1 MSGRCDLRG
10 RAVGSAPRALRFT
23 RQAAGVMFRVR
34 SWWRGASAGAALS
47 AAALTVALSAPLH
60 AQRATLRPSTA
71 FGGVQVIHETW
82 NVSDG
87 LPVNA
92 INHLIQSR
100 DGYLWAAT
108 FDGLVRFDGVKFTV
122 FNSASSPGLPSNR
135 IIRLE
140 EGVRGDLWLATE
152 QGHLVRRRA
161 GRFRVM
167 LGPGCIAPK
176 YFQLAHHP
184 DGTTWS
190 GTCDGLAQ
198 LSEDRAVPVLQDRLR
213 EPVGSLLLRRDGTLL
228 VGHGTRGLV
237 RLRRGAD
244 GALQPVETSADSV
257 LRDVRINAMHE
268 SPDGTLWLGTN
279 RGLFTGR
286 EGWRRVPM
294 IGAPEL
300 VEIERIVAHPRRA
313 GVVVYGLA
321 PVTPRVTPAGAG
333 TVATADAKEM
343 RVVDSGEPVFNA
355 TAPMWTSD
363 STIWFGSGST
373 VRRNGVPQLSLADG
387 WLGLEGANSE
397 TFVITTGLTDREGS
411 LWLGTFAGGL
421 HRLKPTLVRTI
432 SEAEGLASRN
442 AYATYLDRS
451 GALWVGSIGGGFS
464 RIDAVTG
471 RVEAF
476 RQRADLPDHARTF
489 LEARDGTL
497 WVASTTTLFA
507 CSRTLS
513 LKCAVEPS
521 FGGELFGVSA
531 LHEDPDGRLWVGA
544 QSGLFR
550 RAQGRLEKLDTAS
563 GAPSAGVRAFAV
575 SRDGA
580 LWMGTDG
587 GGVVRYR
594 EGIFTHVTT
603 ADGLPS
609 DLVRALYVDA
619 DGWLW
624 IGTEGRGLARLDPR
638 AWVTRDAAADRQIAV
653 ITTRNGL
660 FDDGIHE
667 VLEDDYGRLWMSSNR
682 GLFWVTREEAIAV
695 ADGRASRVRSTGYTE
710 RDGMRN
716 REGNGGVQPS
726 GAKGPD
732 GRLWFPTQDGVV
744 LVDPRVIVSDT
755 VAPPLVIEQVVAG
768 DSALLPGETGV
779 RLAPQQRDIRVDFTA
794 LTFREPRNVY
804 FRYRL
809 DGYSTDWVESDTR
822 RSAFFTKLPPG
833 RYTFRVQASDARR
846 GWHEPGASLV
856 IEVVPRFYETPAFRV
871 AVLAALL
878 GLGVATLTRR
888 SRAARRRAR
897 ELQRLVDERTLAL
910 RDREQQLEAQN
921 RQLEAQAEAL
931 QQLDH
936 ARSRFFANVSH
947 ELRTPLTLMLAPL
960 DRLRNHD
967 RVDAQHGRWVDLA
980 SRNARRLLELVNQIL
995 DVARLEAGAMQLS
1008 PSRIDLAGL
1017 LRGELDS
1024 FRMAADSKQLQL
1036 RADVPE
1042 SCMLTL
1048 DPDAVEKIVTNL
1060 LSNAVKFT
1068 PPTGEVT
1075 LRLQRG
1081 VASVTITV
1089 SNTGPAI
1096 PPDQLALVFERFYHV
1111 DESRTTIQ
1119 PGTGIGLSLVKELVE
1134 LQGGTVRATSDAIA
1148 TTFTVDLPLSEADRR
1163 AQVAETESAIDTAT
1177 PPEGSAAVPLDNAAA
1192 DIPTLLVVDDSED
1205 MRTFIRDHFVERFRV
1220 LEAGDGLEALA
1231 LARAQLPDVIVS
1243 DVMMPGLDG
1252 RGLVRALREDPETDY
1267 LAVILLTAQA
1277 ESEQRIAGL
1286 EGGADDY
1293 LGKPFEMRELD
1304 ARVRNQ
1310 IAARRRLQLRFGA
1323 AASSTVSDSP
1333 VSTEPTETA
1342 VSSPDAPT
1350 LDADDLAYREK
1361 LLAAI
1366 RSRLGDEDFG
1376 VAELA
1381 DAMAQDRSH
1390 LFRRVRQVTGQ
1401 SPSDLLRLMRVE
1413 EGARLLRS
1421 TSGSIADVAFSVGFK
1436 SVSHFFRC
1444 FQAQYGVT
1452 PSEYRRAS
1460 NQDAPQVPR

>member
-1 MSGRCDLRG
+1 
-10 RAVGSAPRALRFT
+10 
-23 RQAAGVMFRVR
+23 MFRIR
-34 SWWRGASAGAALS
+34 SWWRGVSAGGMA
-47 AAALTVALSAPLH
+47 AAALATALPAPAL

-122 FNSASSPGLPSNR
+122 FNSANSPGLPSNR

-140 EGVRGDLWLATE
+140 EGTRGDLWLATE

-167 LGPGCIAPK
+167 LGPGCISM
-176 YFQLAHHP
+176 YFPLAHHA
-184 DGTTWS
+184 DGTTWA
-190 GTCDGLAQ
+190 GTCDGLVQ
-198 LSEDRAVPVLQDRLR
+198 LSDDRAVPVSQDRLR
-213 EPVGSLLLRRDGTLL
+213 GRVESLLLRRDGTLL
-228 VGHGTRGLV
+228 VGRGGRGLV

-244 GALQPVETSADSV
+244 GALQPVTTVADSV
-257 LRDVRINAMHE
+257 LRDARISAMHE
-268 SPDGTLWLGTN
+268 APDGTIWLGTN
-279 RGLFTGR
+279 RGLYTGR

-294 IGAPEL
+294 VGGPEL
-300 VEIERIVAHPRRA
+300 LEIERIVAHPRRD
-313 GVVVYGLA
+313 GVVVYGLR
-321 PVTPRVTPAGAG
+321 PWRNAG
-333 TVATADAKEM
+333 TVATADAERM
-343 RVVDSGEPVFNA
+343 VAVDSGPAVFNA
-355 TAPMWTSD
+355 IPPMWTSD

-373 VRRNGVPQLSLADG
+373 VHRNGVPQLRLTDGAD
-387 WLGLEGANSE
+387 GLEGISSG
-397 TFVITTGLTDREGS
+397 TFGITAGLTDREGS

-432 SEAEGLASRN
+432 SEAEGLRN
-442 AYATYLDRS
+442 RNVYGAYVDRTGAVWV
-451 GALWVGSIGGGFS
+451 GALAGGFS
-464 RIDAVTG
+464 RVAPGAG
-471 RVEAF
+471 RVEGFGTSAG
-476 RQRADLPDHARTF
+476 QPDAARTF
-489 LEARDGTL
+489 LETRDGTL
-497 WVASTTTLFA
+497 WVGSSTAIYA
-507 CSRTLS
+507 CSRTPTVT
-513 LKCAVEPS
+513 CASEPA
-521 FGGELFGVSA
+521 FGGEVFGVSA
-531 LHEDPDGRLWVGA
+531 LHEDPDGRLWVGT
-544 QSGLFR
+544 QGGLFR
-550 RAQGRLEKLDTAS
+550 REQGRLVKLDAAS
-563 GAPSAGVRAFAV
+563 GAPSATVRAFAV

-580 LWMGTDG
+580 LWMATDG

-594 EGIFTHVTT
+594 EGAYTPVTT

-638 AWVTRDAAADRQIAV
+638 AWATREAAAGRQIAV

-667 VLEDDYGRLWMSSNR
+667 VLEDDFGRLWMSSNR
-682 GLFWVTREEAIAV
+682 GLFWVTREEAMAV

-726 GAKGPD
+726 GAKGLD

-744 LVDPRVIVSDT
+744 VVDPRDIVSDT

-779 RLAPQQRDIRVDFTA
+779 RLAPDQRDIRVDFTA

-856 IEVVPRFYETPAFRV
+856 IEVVPRFYETPVFRV

-897 ELQRLVDERTLAL
+897 ELERLVAERTVAL
-910 RDREQQLEAQN
+910 RDREQRLEAQN
-921 RQLEAQAEAL
+921 RQLETQAEAL

-960 DRLRNHD
+960 DRLRDHD

-995 DVARLEAGAMQLS
+995 DVARLEAGAMRLS
-1008 PSRIDLAGL
+1008 PSRFDLSGL
-1017 LRGELDS
+1017 LRGALES
-1024 FRMAADSKQLQL
+1024 FRMTADGKQLQL
-1036 RADVPE
+1036 RADVPA
-1042 SCMLTL
+1042 SCVLTL
-1048 DPDAVEKIVTNL
+1048 DPDAVEKIVSNL

-1068 PPTGEVT
+1068 PPAGQVT
-1075 LRLQRG
+1075 LHLQRG

-1096 PPDQLALVFERFYHV
+1096 PPEQLALVFERFYQV

-1134 LQGGTVRATSDAIA
+1134 LQGGTVRAASDAAA
-1148 TTFTVDLPLSEADRR
+1148 TTFTVELPVSEADRL
-1163 AQVAETESAIDTAT
+1163 APDAVVDAIAAEATTPVASVT
-1177 PPEGSAAVPLDNAAA
+1177 VPSDDAAA
-1192 DIPTLLVVDDSED
+1192 DVPTLLVVDDSED
-1205 MRTFIRDHFVERFRV
+1205 MRTFIRDHFAERFRV

-1231 LARAQLPDVIVS
+1231 VARAQLPDVIVS

-1252 RGLVRALREDPETDY
+1252 RGLVRALRADPETDY

-1323 AASSTVSDSP
+1323 ASSGAVSDGP
-1333 VSTEPTETA
+1333 VPPAAAEAA
-1342 VSSPDAPT
+1342 VASPDGPT

-1366 RSRLGDEDFG
+1366 RARLGDEDFG
-1376 VAELA
+1376 VTELA

-1401 SPSDLLRLMRVE
+1401 SPSDLLRRMRVE
-1413 EGARLLRS
+1413 EGARLLRTS
-1421 TSGSIADVAFSVGFK
+1421 SGSIADVAFSVGFK

-1452 PSEYRRAS
+1452 PSAYRSANAR
-1460 NQDAPQVPR
+1460 PQ

>member
-1 MSGRCDLRG
+1 MLLAATLV
-10 RAVGSAPRALRFT
+10 AVLPT
-23 RQAAGVMFRVR
+23 RTF
-34 SWWRGASAGAALS
+34 
-47 AAALTVALSAPLH
+47 

-122 FNSASSPGLPSNR
+122 FNSANSPGLPSNR

-140 EGVRGDLWLATE
+140 EGTRGDLWLATE

-167 LGPGCIAPK
+167 LGPGCISPK
-176 YFQLAHHP
+176 YFPLAHDA
-184 DGTTWS
+184 DGTTWA
-190 GTCDGLAQ
+190 GTCDGLMQ
-198 LSEDRAVPVLQDRLR
+198 LSDDGAVPVLQDRLR
-213 EPVGSLLLRRDGTLL
+213 DPVESLLLRRDGTLL
-228 VGHGTRGLV
+228 VGQRGRGLV

-244 GALQPVETSADSV
+244 GALQLVAASADSM
-257 LRDVRINAMHE
+257 LRNARIAAMHE
-268 SPDGTLWLGTN
+268 AIDGTLWLGTN
-279 RGLFTGR
+279 RGLITGR

-294 IGAPEL
+294 VGGPEL
-300 VEIERIVAHPRRA
+300 LDIERIVAHPQRA
-313 GVVVYGLA
+313 GVIVYGLR
-321 PVTPRVTPAGAG
+321 PGRNAG
-333 TVATADAKEM
+333 TLATADAEQM
-343 RVVDSGEPVFNA
+343 QAVDSGPAVFNVIP
-355 TAPMWTSD
+355 PMWTSD

-373 VRRNGVPQLSLADG
+373 VHRNGVPQLRLTDGAD
-387 WLGLEGANSE
+387 GLEGTNSA
-397 TFVITTGLTDREGS
+397 TFGITAGLTDREGS
-411 LWLGTFAGGL
+411 LWLGTFAGGI

-432 SEAEGLASRN
+432 SQAEGLRDRN
-442 AYATYLDRS
+442 VYGTYVDRTGAVWL
-451 GALWVGSIGGGFS
+451 GALGGGFS
-464 RIDAVTG
+464 RVDPGTG
-471 RVEAF
+471 RVAAF
-476 RQRADLPDHARTF
+476 GTSAGLPDVARTF
-489 LEARDGTL
+489 LEARNGTL
-497 WVASTTTLFA
+497 WVGSSTAIHA
-507 CSRTLS
+507 CARAPTVT
-513 LKCAVEPS
+513 CAAEPS
-521 FGGELFGVSA
+521 FGGQLFGVSA

-544 QSGLFR
+544 QSGLYR
-550 RAQGRLEKLDTAS
+550 REQGRLARLDTAS
-563 GAPSAGVRAFAV
+563 GAPVASVRAFAV
-575 SRDGA
+575 TRDGA
-580 LWMGTDG
+580 LWMATDG

-594 EGIFTHVTT
+594 EGVYTPVTT

-638 AWVTRDAAADRQIAV
+638 GWATRDGAAEGRRIAT

-667 VLEDDYGRLWMSSNR
+667 VLEDDFGRLWMSSNR
-682 GLFWVTREEAIAV
+682 GLFWITREEAMAV
-695 ADGRASRVRSTGYTE
+695 ADGRTARVRSTGYTE

-716 REGNGGVQPS
+716 REANGGVQPS
-726 GAKGPD
+726 GAKGLD
-732 GRLWFPTQDGVV
+732 GRLWFATQDGVV
-744 LVDPRVIVSDT
+744 VVDPRDIVSEA

-768 DSALLPGETGV
+768 DSALLPGDASV
-779 RLAPQQRDIRVDFTA
+779 RLAPDQRDIRVDFTA

-809 DGYSTDWVESDTR
+809 DGYSADWVESDTR

-846 GWHEPGASLV
+846 GWHEPGASLA
-856 IEVVPRFYETPAFRV
+856 IEVVPRFHETPAFRLV
-871 AVLAALL
+871 ILAALL
-878 GLGVATLTRR
+878 GLGVVTLTRR
-888 SRAARRRAR
+888 SRAARRRAQ
-897 ELQRLVDERTLAL
+897 ELERLVAERTMAL

-921 RQLEAQAEAL
+921 RQLETQAEAL
-931 QQLDH
+931 QQLDQ

-960 DRLRNHD
+960 ARLREHD

-980 SRNARRLLELVNQIL
+980 SRNARRLLDLVNQIL
-995 DVARLEAGAMQLS
+995 DVARLEAGAMRLS
-1008 PSRIDLAGL
+1008 PSHFDLGGL
-1017 LRGELDS
+1017 LRGALES
-1024 FRMAADSKQLQL
+1024 FRMAADGKQLQL
-1036 RADVPE
+1036 LAKVPPT
-1042 SCMLTL
+1042 CPITL
-1048 DPDAVEKIVTNL
+1048 DADAVEKIVANL

-1068 PPTGEVT
+1068 PPAGRVT

-1081 VASVTITV
+1081 AEAVTIAVT
-1089 SNTGPAI
+1089 NTGPTI
-1096 PPDQLALVFERFYHV
+1096 PPDQLALVFERFYQV

-1134 LQGGTVRATSDAIA
+1134 LQGGTVRATSAADL
-1148 TTFTVDLPLSEADRR
+1148 TTFTVELPLSEADRSSPT
-1163 AQVAETESAIDTAT
+1163 AVADAVATEAT
-1177 PPEGSAAVPLDNAAA
+1177 TPVSPAAVPDDRAA
-1192 DIPTLLVVDDSED
+1192 DVPTLLVVDDSED
-1205 MRTFIRDHFVERFRV
+1205 MRTFIRDHFAERFRV
-1220 LEAGDGLEALA
+1220 LEAGDGIEALA
-1231 LARAQLPDVIVS
+1231 VARAQLPDVIVS

-1252 RGLVRALREDPETDY
+1252 RGLVQALREDPETDY

-1310 IAARRRLQLRFGA
+1310 IAARRRLQLRFGV
-1323 AASSTVSDSP
+1323 AASGAVSDGP
-1333 VSTEPTETA
+1333 MPLEATEAA
-1342 VSSPDAPT
+1342 VDSPDGPT
-1350 LDADDLAYREK
+1350 LDADDLAYRER

-1366 RSRLGDEDFG
+1366 CARLGDEEFG
-1376 VAELA
+1376 VTELA

-1401 SPSDLLRLMRVE
+1401 SPSDLLRRMRVE
-1413 EGARLLRS
+1413 EGARLLRT

-1444 FQAQYGVT
+1444 FQARYGAT
-1452 PSEYRRAS
+1452 PTVYRS
-1460 NQDAPQVPR
+1460 DAATTP

>member
-1 MSGRCDLRG
+1 MVRI
-10 RAVGSAPRALRFT
+10 
-23 RQAAGVMFRVR
+23 R
-34 SWWRGASAGAALS
+34 SWWRGVAAGGM
-47 AAALTVALSAPLH
+47 AAAVLATALPAH

-71 FGGVQVIHETW
+71 FGGVQVIHEMW

-122 FNSASSPGLPSNR
+122 FSSANSPGLPSNR

-140 EGVRGDLWLATE
+140 EGERGDLWLATE

-167 LGPGCIAPK
+167 LGPGCISPK
-176 YFQLAHHP
+176 YFPLAHHA
-184 DGTTWS
+184 DGTTWA
-190 GTCDGLAQ
+190 GTCDGLVQ
-198 LSEDRAVPVLQDRLR
+198 LSDDGAVPVLPDHLRDRI
-213 EPVGSLLLRRDGTLL
+213 EFLLLRRDGTLL
-228 VGHGTRGLV
+228 VGHGRLGLV

-244 GALQPVETSADSV
+244 GALQPVAMPADSV
-257 LRDVRINAMHE
+257 LRGARVSAMYE
-268 SPDGTLWLGTN
+268 APDGTLWVGTN

-286 EGWRRVPM
+286 DGLRRVPM
-294 IGAPEL
+294 AGGPEL
-300 VEIERIVAHPRRA
+300 GEIERIVGLPERA
-313 GVVVYGLA
+313 DVVVYGLR
-321 PVTPRVTPAGAG
+321 PSTSHAG
-333 TVATADAKEM
+333 TVATADAKQM
-343 RVVDSGEPVFNA
+343 RIVDSGPPVFNVI
-355 TAPMWTSD
+355 APMWTTD
-363 STIWFGSGST
+363 STVWFGSGST
-373 VRRNGVPQLSLADG
+373 VHRNGVPQLRLDDG
-387 WLGLEGANSE
+387 APGVEGINSG
-397 TFVITTGLTDREGS
+397 TFGITTALADREGS
-411 LWLGTFAGGL
+411 LWFGTFAGGL
-421 HRLKPTLVRTI
+421 HRLKPTLVRTV
-432 SEAEGLASRN
+432 SEAEGLTSRN
-442 AYATYLDRS
+442 AYATYPDRT

-464 RIDAVTG
+464 RVDAVTG
-471 RVEAF
+471 RVEGF
-476 RQRADLPDHARTF
+476 RPRANLPDHARTF
-489 LEARDGTL
+489 LESRDGTL
-497 WVASTTTLFA
+497 WIGSSTAIHA
-507 CSRTLS
+507 CSRAPTVT
-513 LKCAVEPS
+513 CTVEPA
-521 FGGELFGVSA
+521 FGGEVFGVSA
-531 LHEDPDGRLWVGA
+531 LYEDPDGRLWVGT
-544 QSGLFR
+544 QSGLYR
-550 RAQGRLEKLDTAS
+550 REQGRLVKLDAAN
-563 GAPSAGVRAFAV
+563 GAPSATVRAFAV
-575 SRDGA
+575 SHDGA
-580 LWMGTDG
+580 LWMATDG

-594 EGIFTHVTT
+594 EGVYTPVTT

-638 AWVTRDAAADRQIAV
+638 AWVTREAAAGRQIAV

-667 VLEDDYGRLWMSSNR
+667 VLEDDFGRLWMSSNR
-682 GLFWVTREEAIAV
+682 GLFWVTRDEAMAV

-716 REGNGGVQPS
+716 REANGGVQPS
-726 GAKGPD
+726 GAKGLD

-744 LVDPRVIVSDT
+744 VVDPRDIVSDT

-768 DSALLPGETGV
+768 DSALLAGEAGV
-779 RLAPQQRDIRVDFTA
+779 RLSPDQRDIRVDFTA

-846 GWHEPGASLV
+846 GWHDPGASLA
-856 IEVVPRFYETPAFRV
+856 IEVVPRFHETPAFRV
-871 AVLAALL
+871 ALLAALL

-888 SRAARRRAR
+888 TRAARRRAR

-910 RDREQQLEAQN
+910 RDREQRLEAQN

-960 DRLRNHD
+960 DRLRVHD
-967 RVDAQHGRWVDLA
+967 RVDAQHERWVDLA

-1008 PSRIDLAGL
+1008 PSRFDVARS
-1017 LRGELDS
+1017 LRGALES
-1024 FRMAADSKQLQL
+1024 FRMAAEGKQLQL
-1036 RADVPE
+1036 HADVPTA
-1042 SCMLTL
+1042 CVLTL
-1048 DPDAVEKIVTNL
+1048 DADAIEKIVTNL

-1068 PPTGEVT
+1068 PPSGQIT

-1081 VASVTITV
+1081 ADAVTITV

-1096 PPDQLALVFERFYHV
+1096 PPDRLALVFERFYHV
-1111 DESRTTIQ
+1111 DESRTAIQ

-1134 LQGGTVRATSDAIA
+1134 LQGGTVRASSDETI
-1148 TTFTVDLPLSEADRR
+1148 TTFAVELPLDLADRS
-1163 AQVAETESAIDTAT
+1163 APDVIADTEPTPTTPTAT
-1177 PPEGSAAVPLDNAAA
+1177 PAIVPEAQLPDVPA
-1192 DIPTLLVVDDSED
+1192 LLVVDDSED
-1205 MRTFIRDHFVERFRV
+1205 MRTFIRDHFADRFRV
-1220 LEAGDGLEALA
+1220 LEAADGLEALA
-1231 LARAQLPDVIVS
+1231 LARTQLPDVIIS
-1243 DVMMPGLDG
+1243 DVMMPRLDG
-1252 RGLVRALREDPETDY
+1252 RALVRALRADPETDY

-1304 ARVRNQ
+1304 ARVHNL
-1310 IAARRRLQLRFGA
+1310 IAGRRRLQSRFRATAATEAVASDVPHTESA
-1323 AASSTVSDSP
+1323 AALP
-1333 VSTEPTETA
+1333 VSPGEPTLNAE
-1342 VSSPDAPT
+1342 DR
-1350 LDADDLAYREK
+1350 AYRDK
-1361 LLAAI
+1361 VLSVI
-1366 RSRLGDEDFG
+1366 RARLDDEDFG

-1390 LFRRVRQVTGQ
+1390 LFRRVRQVTGL
-1401 SPSDLLRLMRVE
+1401 SPSDLLRHSRVE

-1421 TSGSIADVAFSVGFK
+1421 GSGSVADVAFSVGFR

-1444 FQAQYGVT
+1444 FHEHYKVT
-1452 PSEYRRAS
+1452 PAAYRSAA
-1460 NQDAPQVPR
+1460 DAARVP

>member
-1 MSGRCDLRG
+1 
-10 RAVGSAPRALRFT
+10 
-23 RQAAGVMFRVR
+23 MFRIR
-34 SWWRGASAGAALS
+34 SWWRGVSAGGM
-47 AAALTVALSAPLH
+47 AAAVLVIALPVH

-122 FNSASSPGLPSNR
+122 FNSASSTGLPSNR

-140 EGVRGDLWLATE
+140 EGERGDLWLATE

-167 LGPGCIAPK
+167 LGPGCIPPK
-176 YFQLAHHP
+176 YFALAHHA
-184 DGTTWS
+184 DGTTWA
-190 GTCDGLAQ
+190 GTCNGLVQ
-198 LSEDRAVPVLQDRLR
+198 LSDDRAVPVLPDRLR
-213 EPVGSLLLRRDGTLL
+213 DPVGSLLLRRDGTLL
-228 VGHGTRGLV
+228 VGHGKRGLV

-244 GALQPVETSADSV
+244 GALQPVATSADSV
-257 LRDVRINAMHE
+257 LRDARIIAMHE
-268 SPDGTLWLGTN
+268 APDGTLWLGTN
-279 RGLFTGR
+279 RGLFTGGER
-286 EGWRRVPM
+286 WRRVPM
-294 IGAPEL
+294 RGGPDML
-300 VEIERIVAHPRRA
+300 EIERIVDHPQRT
-313 GVVVYGLA
+313 GVVVYGLRLWL
-321 PVTPRVTPAGAG
+321 PHAG
-333 TVATADAKEM
+333 TVATATAEQM
-343 RVVDSGEPVFNA
+343 WAVDSGPSVFNVV
-355 TAPMWTSD
+355 APMWTSD

-373 VRRNGVPQLSLADG
+373 VHRNGVPQLRLEDG
-387 WLGLEGANSE
+387 APGLEGMNNA
-397 TFVITTGLTDREGS
+397 TFGITTALTDREGS

-432 SEAEGLASRN
+432 SEADGLTSRN
-442 AYATYLDRS
+442 AYATYVDRS
-451 GALWVGSIGGGFS
+451 GALWAGSIGGGFS
-464 RIDAVTG
+464 RVDAITG
-471 RVEAF
+471 RVEGF
-476 RQRADLPDHARTF
+476 RPRANLPDQARTF
-489 LEARDGTL
+489 LETRDGTL
-497 WVASTTTLFA
+497 WVGSSTAVHA
-507 CSRTLS
+507 CSRAPILT
-513 LKCAVEPS
+513 CAAEPS

-531 LHEDPDGRLWVGA
+531 LHEDPDGRLWVGT
-544 QSGLFR
+544 QTGLYR
-550 RAQGRLEKLDTAS
+550 REQGRLVKLDTAS

-580 LWMGTDG
+580 LWMATDG
-587 GGVVRYR
+587 RGVVRYR
-594 EGIFTHVTT
+594 EGVYTPVTT

-638 AWVTRDAAADRQIAV
+638 AWLTREAAGREIAV

-667 VLEDDYGRLWMSSNR
+667 VLGDDFGRLWMSSNR
-682 GLFWVTREEAIAV
+682 GIFWVTRDEAMAV
-695 ADGRASRVRSTGYTE
+695 ADGRVARVRSTGYTE

-716 REGNGGVQPS
+716 REANGGVQPS
-726 GAKGPD
+726 GAKGLD
-732 GRLWFPTQDGVV
+732 GRLWFPTQDAVV
-744 LVDPRVIVSDT
+744 VVDPRDIVSDT

-768 DSALLPGETGV
+768 DSALLPAAAGV

-871 AVLAALL
+871 ALLAALL

-921 RQLEAQAEAL
+921 RQLETQAEAL
-931 QQLDH
+931 QQLDQ

-960 DRLRNHD
+960 DRLRDHD

-995 DVARLEAGAMQLS
+995 DVARLEAGAMQLA
-1008 PSRIDLAGL
+1008 PSRFDLSGL
-1017 LRGELDS
+1017 LRGALES
-1024 FRMAADSKQLQL
+1024 FRMTAEGKQLQL
-1036 RADVPE
+1036 RADVPA
-1042 SCMLTL
+1042 SCVLTL

-1075 LRLQRG
+1075 LRLQRR
-1081 VASVTITV
+1081 VASVAITV

-1096 PPDQLALVFERFYHV
+1096 PPEQLALVFERFYQV

-1134 LQGGTVRATSDAIA
+1134 LQGGTVRAASDAIA

-1163 AQVAETESAIDTAT
+1163 APDAETESVADTPT
-1177 PPEGSAAVPLDNAAA
+1177 PPEAPATAPSDDAAA

-1205 MRTFIRDHFVERFRV
+1205 MRTFIRDHFAERFRV

-1231 LARAQLPDVIVS
+1231 VARAQLPDVIIS

-1252 RGLVRALREDPETDY
+1252 RGLVRALRQDPETDY

-1293 LGKPFEMRELD
+1293 LGKPFEMRELE

-1323 AASSTVSDSP
+1323 AASGTVP
-1333 VSTEPTETA
+1333 HGPAPAEMTETA
-1342 VSSPDAPT
+1342 VEAPDGPSLGAE
-1350 LDADDLAYREK
+1350 DLAYRER

-1366 RSRLGDEDFG
+1366 RARLSDEEFG

-1390 LFRRVRQVTGQ
+1390 LFRRVRQVMGQ
-1401 SPSDLLRLMRVE
+1401 SPSDLLRLRRVE
-1413 EGARLLRS
+1413 EGAHLLRT

-1444 FQAQYGVT
+1444 FQTHYGVT
-1452 PSEYRRAS
+1452 PTEYRRAS
-1460 NQDAPQVPR
+1460 REDAQRAPR

>member
-1 MSGRCDLRG
+1 
-10 RAVGSAPRALRFT
+10 
-23 RQAAGVMFRVR
+23 MFRIR
-34 SWWRGASAGAALS
+34 SWWRGGSAGVVLTASALTTALP
-47 AAALTVALSAPLH
+47 VH
-60 AQRATLRPSTA
+60 AQRATLRPSTV

-122 FNSASSPGLPSNR
+122 FNSAGNPGLPSNR

-140 EGVRGDLWLATE
+140 EGARGDLWLATE
-152 QGHLVRRRA
+152 QGHLVRRHA

-167 LGPGCIAPK
+167 FGPGCIPPK
-176 YFQLAHHP
+176 YFALAHHA
-184 DGTTWS
+184 DGTTWA
-190 GTCDGLAQ
+190 GTCNGLVQ
-198 LSEDRAVPVLQDRLR
+198 FSDDRAVPVLPDILR
-213 EPVGSLLLRRDGTLL
+213 DPVGSLLLLRDGTLL
-228 VGHGTRGLV
+228 VGHGKLGLV

-244 GALQPVETSADSV
+244 GAMQPVATSADSV
-257 LRDVRINAMHE
+257 LRDARINAIHE
-268 SPDGTLWLGTN
+268 APDGTLWLGTN

-286 EGWRRVPM
+286 ESWRRVPM
-294 IGAPEL
+294 EGGPEL
-300 VEIERIVAHPRRA
+300 LEIERIVDHPRRA
-313 GVVVYGLA
+313 GVVVYGL
-321 PVTPRVTPAGAG
+321 RLWSSNAG
-333 TVATADAKEM
+333 TVATADAKRM
-343 RVVDSGEPVFNA
+343 RVVDSGPPVFNVV
-355 TAPMWTSD
+355 APMWTSD

-373 VRRNGVPQLSLADG
+373 VHRNGVPQLRLTDAADG
-387 WLGLEGANSE
+387 VEGMNSA
-397 TFVITTGLTDREGS
+397 TFGITSALTDREGS

-432 SEAEGLASRN
+432 SEAEGLRNRN
-442 AYATYLDRS
+442 AYGTYVDRT
-451 GALWVGSIGGGFS
+451 GAVWVGTLGSGFS
-464 RIDAVTG
+464 RVTPGTG
-471 RVEAF
+471 RVEGFGPSAS
-476 RQRADLPDHARTF
+476 RPDVARTF

-497 WVASTTTLFA
+497 WVGSAVALFA
-507 CSRTLS
+507 CSRAPTLT
-513 LKCAVEPS
+513 CAAEPS
-521 FGGELFGVSA
+521 FGGEVFGVSA
-531 LHEDPDGRLWVGA
+531 LHEDPDGRLWVGT
-544 QSGLFR
+544 QGGLFR
-550 RAQGRLEKLDTAS
+550 REQGRLVKLDTAS
-563 GAPSAGVRAFAV
+563 GAPAATVRAFAV

-580 LWMGTDG
+580 LWMATDG
-587 GGVVRYR
+587 GGIVRYR
-594 EGIFTHVTT
+594 EGVYTPVTT

-638 AWVTRDAAADRQIAV
+638 AWATRDAAAEGRRIAT

-667 VLEDDYGRLWMSSNR
+667 VLEDDFGRLWMSSNR
-682 GLFWVTREEAIAV
+682 GIFWITREEAMAV
-695 ADGRASRVRSTGYTE
+695 ADGRAARVRSTGYTE

-726 GAKGPD
+726 GAKGHD

-744 LVDPRVIVSDT
+744 VVDPRGIVNDA

-768 DSALLPGETGV
+768 DSALLPGDAAV
-779 RLAPQQRDIRVDFTA
+779 RLAPDQRDIRVDFTA

-871 AVLAALL
+871 AVLAVLL
-878 GLGVATLTRR
+878 GLGVVTLTRR

-921 RQLEAQAEAL
+921 RQLETQAEAL

-947 ELRTPLTLMLAPL
+947 ELRTPLTLMLGPL
-960 DRLRNHD
+960 DRLRKHD
-967 RVDAQHGRWVDLA
+967 RVDAQHERWVDLA
-980 SRNARRLLELVNQIL
+980 TRNARRLLELVNQIL

-1008 PSRIDLAGL
+1008 PSRIDLSGL
-1017 LRGELDS
+1017 LRGALES
-1024 FRMAADSKQLQL
+1024 FRMTAEGKQLQL
-1036 RADVPE
+1036 RADVPPA
-1042 SCMLTL
+1042 CLVTL
-1048 DPDAVEKIVTNL
+1048 DSDAVEKIVTNL

-1068 PPTGEVT
+1068 PPAGEVT
-1075 LRLQRG
+1075 LRLQRS

-1096 PPDQLALVFERFYHV
+1096 PPEQLALVFERFYQV

-1134 LQGGTVRATSDAIA
+1134 LQGGAVRAASDTIA

-1163 AQVAETESAIDTAT
+1163 APDVEFESVADKTT
-1177 PPEGSAAVPLDNAAA
+1177 PPEASAAVPSDDAAA

-1205 MRTFIRDHFVERFRV
+1205 MRTFIRDHFAERFRV

-1231 LARAQLPDVIVS
+1231 VARAQLPDVIVS

-1323 AASSTVSDSP
+1323 AASGTVSDSP
-1333 VSTEPTETA
+1333 VSPEAGETA
-1342 VSSPDAPT
+1342 VDSPDGPT
-1350 LDADDLAYREK
+1350 LAADDLAYRER

-1366 RSRLGDEDFG
+1366 RARLGDEDFG
-1376 VAELA
+1376 VTELA

-1401 SPSDLLRLMRVE
+1401 SPSDLLRRLRVE
-1413 EGARLLRS
+1413 EGARLLRT

-1452 PSEYRRAS
+1452 PTEYRRAS
-1460 NQDAPQVPR
+1460 HQDDVSPPR

>member
-1 MSGRCDLRG
+1 
-10 RAVGSAPRALRFT
+10 
-23 RQAAGVMFRVR
+23 MFRIR
-34 SWWRGASAGAALS
+34 SWWRGVSAGVVLAASVLTL
-47 AAALTVALSAPLH
+47 ALPLP
-60 AQRATLRPSTA
+60 AQRATLRPSTV

-140 EGVRGDLWLATE
+140 EGARGDLWLATE

-167 LGPGCIAPK
+167 LGPGCIPPK
-176 YFQLAHHP
+176 YFALAHHA
-184 DGTTWS
+184 DGTTWA
-190 GTCDGLAQ
+190 GTCNGLVQ
-198 LSEDRAVPVLQDRLR
+198 LSDDRAVPVLPHILR
-213 EPVGSLLLRRDGTLL
+213 DPVGSLLQLRDGTLL
-228 VGHGTRGLV
+228 VGHGRRGLV

-244 GALQPVETSADSV
+244 GAMQPVATSADSV
-257 LRDVRINAMHE
+257 LRDARINAIHE
-268 SPDGTLWLGTN
+268 APDGTLWLGTN

-286 EGWRRVPM
+286 ESWRRVPM
-294 IGAPEL
+294 EGGPEL
-300 VEIERIVAHPRRA
+300 LEIERIVDHPRGA
-313 GVVVYGLA
+313 GVVVYGLRLWS
-321 PVTPRVTPAGAG
+321 PHAG
-333 TVATADAKEM
+333 TVATADAKRM
-343 RVVDSGEPVFNA
+343 RVVDSGPPVFNVV
-355 TAPMWTSD
+355 APMWTSD
-363 STIWFGSGST
+363 STIWLGSGSA
-373 VRRNGVPQLSLADG
+373 VHRNGVPQLRLDDG
-387 WLGLEGANSE
+387 APGFDGMNNA
-397 TFVITTGLTDREGS
+397 TFGITTALTDREGS

-432 SEAEGLASRN
+432 SEAEGLTSRN
-442 AYATYLDRS
+442 AYATYVDRS

-464 RIDAVTG
+464 RVDAVTG
-471 RVEAF
+471 RVEGF
-476 RQRADLPDHARTF
+476 RPRANTPDVARTF

-497 WVASTTTLFA
+497 WVGSAVALFA
-507 CSRTLS
+507 CSRAPTLT
-513 LKCAVEPS
+513 CAAEPS
-521 FGGELFGVSA
+521 FGGQVFGVSA

-544 QSGLFR
+544 QSGLYR
-550 RAQGRLEKLDTAS
+550 REQGRLAKLDTGG
-563 GAPSAGVRAFAV
+563 GAPAATVRAFAV

-580 LWMGTDG
+580 LWMATDG
-587 GGVVRYR
+587 GGIVRYR
-594 EGIFTHVTT
+594 EGVYTPVTT

-619 DGWLW
+619 DGWMW

-638 AWVTRDAAADRQIAV
+638 AWATRDAAAEGRRIAT

-667 VLEDDYGRLWMSSNR
+667 VLEDDFGRLWMSSNR
-682 GLFWVTREEAIAV
+682 GIFWITREEAMAV
-695 ADGRASRVRSTGYTE
+695 ADGRAARVRSTGYTE

-726 GAKGPD
+726 GAKGHD

-744 LVDPRVIVSDT
+744 VVDPRAIVSDT

-768 DSALLPGETGV
+768 DSALLPGDAGV
-779 RLAPQQRDIRVDFTA
+779 RLAPDQRDIRVDFTA

-871 AVLAALL
+871 AVLAVLL
-878 GLGVATLTRR
+878 GLGVVTLTRR

-921 RQLEAQAEAL
+921 RQLETQAEAL

-947 ELRTPLTLMLAPL
+947 ELRTPLTLMLGPL
-960 DRLRNHD
+960 DRLRKHD
-967 RVDAQHGRWVDLA
+967 RVDAQHERWVDLA

-1008 PSRIDLAGL
+1008 PSRIDLSGL
-1017 LRGELDS
+1017 LRGALES
-1024 FRMAADSKQLQL
+1024 FRMTAEGKQLQL
-1036 RADVPE
+1036 RADVPPA
-1042 SCMLTL
+1042 CLVTL
-1048 DPDAVEKIVTNL
+1048 DSDAVEKIVTNL

-1068 PPTGEVT
+1068 PPTGEIT
-1075 LRLQRG
+1075 LRLQRS
-1081 VASVTITV
+1081 VASVAITV

-1096 PPDQLALVFERFYHV
+1096 PPEQLALVFERFYQV

-1134 LQGGTVRATSDAIA
+1134 LQGGAVRAASDTIA
-1148 TTFTVDLPLSEADRR
+1148 TTFTVDLPLSEADQR
-1163 AQVAETESAIDTAT
+1163 ALDAETESVADLTT
-1177 PPEGSAAVPLDNAAA
+1177 PPEASAAVPSDDAAA

-1205 MRTFIRDHFVERFRV
+1205 MRTFIRDHFAERFRV

-1231 LARAQLPDVIVS
+1231 VARAQLPDVIVS

-1323 AASSTVSDSP
+1323 AASGTVSDSP
-1333 VSTEPTETA
+1333 VSPEAGETA
-1342 VSSPDAPT
+1342 VDSPDGPT
-1350 LDADDLAYREK
+1350 LDADDLAYRER

-1366 RSRLGDEDFG
+1366 RARLGDEDFG
-1376 VAELA
+1376 VTELA

-1401 SPSDLLRLMRVE
+1401 SPSDLLRGKRVE
-1413 EGARLLRS
+1413 EGARLLRT

-1452 PSEYRRAS
+1452 PTEYRRAS
-1460 NQDAPQVPR
+1460 HQDDVSPPR